1 MKYLTLQQAAQ
12 DAGLHVST
20 LRKRCQRGGVP
31 GAMKAVFGDP
41 PRLVW
46 LVPEDALGPLKQPRR
61 RGAPKG
67 ALRSPTRKLIN
78 RLMLKGHKL
87 TMQEICQQVG
97 CSHQLARKYLKE
109 IGAVRSPQ
117 TKWWSIPSST
127 D

>member
-1 MKYLTLQQAAQ
+1 VLTLREVAQ
-12 DAGLHVST
+12 IVGMHRDH
-20 LRKRCQRGGVP
+20 LRKLCGKGLVP
-31 GAMKAVFGDP
+31 GAVKQLSQNDK
-41 PRLVW
+41 PRFTW
-46 LVPEDALGPLKQPRR
+46 YIPESSLDKIKPRPL
-61 RGAPKG
+61 GAPKG
-67 ALRSPTRKLIN
+67 VLRSPTRKLIQ

-117 TKWWSIPSST
+117 TKWWSIPPST